1 MTDRPKTGQPRTR
14 PVTGGGSVVAGSR
27 PATGGGAAGG
37 RPPTGGVGSRRA
49 ARRAPYVAP
58 VRIIAGPRVI
68 DGRVENLSE
77 GGMMLTLPVGLQ
89 ERESVISR
97 FALPMTHTLV
107 SVPATVV
114 WQLPSRPG
122 FEVVGLEF
130 ALVDE
135 TMRREVQRYIELV
148 GPPDEG
154 P

>member
-1 MTDRPKTGQPRTR
+1 MTERPKTGQPRTR
-14 PVTGGGSVVAGSR
+14 PVTGGGGVVAGARPVTGGSVGAR
-27 PATGGGAAGG
+27 PATGGVPA
-37 RPPTGGVGSRRA
+37 RRS

-58 VRIIAGPRVI
+58 VRIIAGARVV
-68 DGRVENLSE
+68 DGRVENLSD
-77 GGMMLTLPVGLQ
+77 GGMMLTLAVGLQ
-89 ERESVISR
+89 ERESVITR

-148 GPPDEG
+148 GPPDDG